1 MPTTED
7 LRFVSRIGEVASAGD
22 ADDFGSSEYHTGLGS
37 PYRFWLLGGVGTHPA
52 SVSSGEKEVF
62 IRWMRQTLAVR
73 RESTIQLPSKSA
85 ALFYYVSSYLYA
97 ARRQKVDLRPYPAKI
112 RLEGKLPIG
121 ATAKHEN
128 RGFESQPSSRL
139 TTSEWKQLVLL
150 LHKANPSGHISDE
163 VLAHLRAVQ
172 LDARSEQEGTHALH
186 PVLLGNR
193 RLLDLPEVA
202 PGHLLASQPDA
213 RSEHE
218 GNLASPRPQVTP
230 TEEFQG
236 FVEKIEDDKAYVR
249 LDTSRGERLCGP
261 YPAEELASKGIGER
275 DRFLLRAVEVG
286 GAIRFDAELIPRKII
301 TPERQRQIR
310 EEIEAGLE
318 GFTPDDER

>member
-22 ADDFGSSEYHTGLGS
+22 TDDFGSSEYHTGLGS
-37 PYRFWLLGGVGTHPA
+37 PYRLWLLGGVGTHPA
-52 SVSSGEKEVF
+52 YVSSGEKEVF
-62 IRWMRQTLAVR
+62 IGWMRQTLAVR
-73 RESTIQLPSKSA
+73 RESTIQHPSKSA

-97 ARRQKVDLRPYPAKI
+97 ARRHKVDLRPYPAEI
-112 RLEGKLPIG
+112 WLEGKLPIE

-128 RGFESQPSSRL
+128 RGFESQPSSSL
-139 TTSEWKQLVLL
+139 TTSEWKQLLLL
-150 LHKANPSGHISDE
+150 LHKAHLSGHISDE
-163 VLAHLRAVQ
+163 VLAQ
-172 LDARSEQEGTHALH
+172 LHTAQGKI
-186 PVLLGNR
+186 
-193 RLLDLPEVA
+193 
-202 PGHLLASQPDA
+202 A

-218 GNLASPRPQVTP
+218 GSHASPGPQVTS
-230 TEEFQG
+230 TIEEFQG

-275 DRFLLRAVEVG
+275 DRFLLRAIKVG
-286 GAIRFDAELIPRKII
+286 GAIRFDTELIPRKII

>member
-22 ADDFGSSEYHTGLGS
+22 ADDFESSEYHTGLGS
-37 PYRFWLLGGVGTHPA
+37 PYRLWLLGGVGTHPA

-85 ALFYYVSSYLYA
+85 AFLYYVYSYLYA

-112 RLEGKLPIG
+112 WLEGKLPIA

-163 VLAHLRAVQ
+163 VLAHLRA
-172 LDARSEQEGTHALH
+172 
-186 PVLLGNR
+186 P
-193 RLLDLPEVA
+193 
-202 PGHLLASQPDA
+202 QPDA
-213 RSEHE
+213 RSQHE
-218 GNLASPRPQVTP
+218 GNHASPGPQVTP

-275 DRFLLRAVEVG
+275 DRFLLRAVKVG

-301 TPERQRQIR
+301 SPERQRQIR